1 MMNCG
6 WMSGEWSHMSPFMG
20 ILMFIFWGLVIYA
33 VIMIV
38 RGAKRNN
45 KDASG
50 SQQHETP
57 LEILKKR
64 YASGEI
70 DHEEY
75 NRIKKDLE

>member
-1 MMNCG
+1 MMNNG
-6 WMSGEWSHMSPFMG
+6 WMSGDWGHMSPFMG
-20 ILMFIFWGLVIYA
+20 IAMLIFWGLVIYA

-38 RGAKRNN
+38 RGAKQNN
-45 KDASG
+45 KDASV

-57 LEILKKR
+57 LDILQKR

-75 NRIKKDLE
+75 NRIKNDLE